1 MLCHETQINYKKYIT
16 ECTNSY
22 RSSSC
27 LQKVTCLSFS
37 LVLYKAGTVTLKAV
51 MSQML
56 TALPPYISILKPA
69 IFLTS

>member
-1 MLCHETQINYKKYIT
+1 MYM
-16 ECTNSY
+16 
-22 RSSSC
+22 
-27 LQKVTCLSFS
+27 VFA
-37 LVLYKAGTVTLKAV
+37 VAGTVTLKAV